1 MIRFR
6 TLRKVVFAAVASLA
20 PLPTMAADS
29 AVVVMYHRFGEA
41 SLPSTNIQ
49 IEQFEAHLGELADSR
64 YSVLPI
70 PEILS
75 KLAAREP
82 LPERAVGISIDDAFI
97 SVYKEAWPRLR
108 DAGMPFTL
116 FVATKPLDD
125 GTSGYMSWDQLRELH
140 AAGVSIG
147 NQTHSHPHMPRGSK
161 AQNMEELRISNERF
175 LAELGATP
183 DVIAYPYGEYSL
195 AVRDAAKE
203 AGFAFGFGQ
212 HSGAIHYLQDMY
224 YLPRFSMNE
233 TYGGLDRFK
242 LAVNALP
249 LPVTDIT
256 PADPLLSNETNP
268 PPFGFTVVAE
278 PVARRLERLS
288 CYEARQG
295 KLKLEFLGPRIEVR
309 LGEALPKGRSRI
321 NCTMP
326 AWNGRW
332 RWFGLQFYLP

>member
-1 MIRFR
+1 MSR
-6 TLRKVVFAAVASLA
+6 TLRKIVLAAAVGLA
-20 PLPTMAADS
+20 PSPTLAADS
-29 AVVVMYHRFGEA
+29 AVVVMYHRFGES

-49 IEQFEAHLGELADSR
+49 LEQFEAHLGELADSR

-70 PEILS
+70 PEILG
-75 KLAAREP
+75 KLSAREP
-82 LPERAVGISIDDAFI
+82 LPERAVGISIDDAFL
-97 SVYKEAWPRLR
+97 SVYEEAWPRLR

-125 GTSGYMSWDQLRELH
+125 GTPGYMSWDQLRELH

-147 NQTHSHPHMPRGSK
+147 SQTHSHPHMPRDSVTE
-161 AQNMEELRISNERF
+161 NLEELRVSNERF
-175 LAELGATP
+175 REELGVTP
-183 DVIAYPYGEYSL
+183 DIIAYPYGEYSL

-203 AGFAFGFGQ
+203 SGFAFGFGQ

-242 LAVNALP
+242 LAANALP
-249 LPVTDIT
+249 LPVKDVT
-256 PADPLLSNETNP
+256 PADPLLSSETNP
-268 PPFGFTVVAE
+268 PPFGFTVVSK

-295 KLKLEFLGPRIEVR
+295 ELKLELLGPRIEVR

-321 NCTMP
+321 NCTML
-326 AWNGRW
+326 ARNGRW